1 MTASIAECRSRSVEE
16 ILAAHSIPPP
26 RFDASR
32 SGYTTC
38 PKCSTLRKPANRN
51 KPVLH
56 VSVDRDGVQWFCNHC
71 AWSGGEWFKPRDGI
85 RHLVASYDYRD
96 EAGDLL
102 FQVVRLSPKEFRQRR
117 PDGNG
122 GWTWNVQGV
131 KRILYRL
138 PDLMAAKKA
147 GRKIA
152 IVVEGEKDA
161 DRLYALGAVATCN
174 PMGAKKWR
182 DEYSDMVRGFEA
194 AIVIADKDGD
204 GRLHAQQVAASLAP
218 VVAHVK
224 IIELPGECVK
234 DASDFIAAD
243 GTLDEIYKLAV
254 ATADWT
260 QAAADRETVEDS
272 EQNRNDA
279 LTQEASPVWAEPDLA
294 VLRLHR
300 RPPPALPVEI
310 FGSYWASWIE
320 DGARAAA
327 CPVDYVVAPLLAS
340 ASTLIGH
347 ARWAQCTPNWVEP
360 PHLWCASIGDSGD
373 GKSPGADNFSRD
385 ILPEME
391 RRMLVDFPD
400 RLREAQATIEAA
412 KARAEHWKSEVREA
426 IKAGRTPPAPP
437 APAPE
442 EPLAPCLMSS
452 DATIERVAMLLT
464 RAAPKGLLMRRD
476 ELAGWLRGMSTYN
489 EGARAFWI
497 EAYGGRPYR
506 LDRVKHPEPI
516 TIPRLAVAWHGGIQ
530 PARLAEVMR
539 DADDGLLARFMWFWP
554 EPVPFNVASAT
565 PEIEWAVTAFDR
577 LRMLELASGKGG
589 DAPQPIM
596 VPLAPSAVQA
606 MVRFGRLLQE
616 EKENSGGLLRSAIGK
631 ARGLALRLSL
641 VIEYLRWCAEDG
653 YSAPPEVIGE

>member
-1 MTASIAECRSRSVEE
+1 MTAATAECRIRTLEE
-16 ILAAHSIPPP
+16 ILAAHNIQLP
-26 RFDASR
+26 RFDG
-32 SGYTTC
+32 SGSDYVPC
-38 PKCSTLRKPANRN
+38 PQCSPLRKPANQR

-56 VSVDRDGVQWFCNHC
+56 ISVDRDGVQWFCNHC

-85 RHLVASYDYRD
+85 PHLVASYDYRD

-102 FQVVRLSPKEFRQRR
+102 FQVVRLFPKEFRQRR

-122 GWTWNVQGV
+122 DWTWNVQGV

-152 IVVEGEKDA
+152 IIVEGEKDA

-182 DEYSDMVRGFEA
+182 DEYSDMLLGFEA

-224 IIELPGECVK
+224 IIELPGEYVK

-310 FGSYWASWIE
+310 FGSYWAL
-320 DGARAAA
+320 G
-327 CPVDYVVAPLLAS
+327 
-340 ASTLIGH
+340 
-347 ARWAQCTPNWVEP
+347 
-360 PHLWCASIGDSGD
+360 
-373 GKSPGADNFSRD
+373 
-385 ILPEME
+385 
-391 RRMLVDFPD
+391 
-400 RLREAQATIEAA
+400 
-412 KARAEHWKSEVREA
+412 
-426 IKAGRTPPAPP
+426 
-437 APAPE
+437 
-442 EPLAPCLMSS
+442 
-452 DATIERVAMLLT
+452 
-464 RAAPKGLLMRRD
+464 
-476 ELAGWLRGMSTYN
+476 
-489 EGARAFWI
+489 
-497 EAYGGRPYR
+497 
-506 LDRVKHPEPI
+506 
-516 TIPRLAVAWHGGIQ
+516 
-530 PARLAEVMR
+530 
-539 DADDGLLARFMWFWP
+539 
-554 EPVPFNVASAT
+554 
-565 PEIEWAVTAFDR
+565 
-577 LRMLELASGKGG
+577 LRM
-589 DAPQPIM
+589 
-596 VPLAPSAVQA
+596 VPAQRHVLSTTWWR
-606 MVRFGRLLQE
+606 RF
-616 EKENSGGLLRSAIGK
+616 LLRQ
-631 ARGLALRLSL
+631 AL
-641 VIEYLRWCAEDG
+641 
-653 YSAPPEVIGE
+653 